1 MVKID
6 TQSEEFQSELEN
18 TKDFANKVCTTNN
31 LVFNP
36 IEEVNQS
43 TLLGL
48 TRNETIYG
56 TKFCPCFMVIGETP
70 EEKEAANNRVCPC
83 TPALEKE
90 IPQTGKCHCGIF
102 CTPEYAEQN
111 TIKEVVKTAI
121 PIHSMGLNVQE
132 CESILAQ
139 MEVNNDE
146 LISLLEARNLGMIDF
161 NLIDV
166 REWMEWNQNRIVGT
180 DYLIPTT
187 SFYNA
192 LQRVEDQKDKATILY
207 CYTGSRSAYCQ
218 NVMLDMG
225 WKQVSNHRNGIISY
239 PGERT
244 SGEDN

>member
-1 MVKID
+1 MIKID
-6 TQSEEFQSELEN
+6 TQSDEFQKELQN
-18 TKDFANKVCTTNN
+18 TKDFADEVCKTHN

-48 TRNETIYG
+48 TRNQTIYG
-56 TKFCPCFMVIGETP
+56 TKFCPCFMVIGETQ
-70 EEKEAANNRVCPC
+70 EEKEAENNRVCPC
-83 TPALEKE
+83 TPALDKE
-90 IPQTGKCHCGIF
+90 IPKTGKCHCGIF

-111 TIKEVVKTAI
+111 TIQEVVKDI
-121 PIHSMGLNVQE
+121 LPIHSKGLTIQE
-132 CESILAQ
+132 CETLLAQ

-146 LISLLEARNLGMIDF
+146 LVSLLEARHLGMIDF

-192 LQRVEDQKDKATILY
+192 LQQVEDQKEKSTILY

-218 NVMLDMG
+218 KVMLDMG
-225 WKQVSNHRNGIISY
+225 WNQVSNHRNGIISY

-244 SGEDN
+244 SGEDK